1 MANLGFG
8 LDINENAQKNG
19 YDLYQTTL
27 GEAISATAAD
37 AWNFNPLQSSI
48 RLYELESNRNAETN
62 EPLIDRQELNKKYA
76 EEGLFFYE
84 DEKQSTVDILLE
96 RKRAERKRQDIIQRG
111 PKGFLP
117 GTAKFLTG
125 LTVSLADPI
134 NIAAAFVPVVGEA
147 RFASLVA
154 RYGFT
159 KARLARGA
167 VEGFVG
173 TSLVEPLI
181 LTAAQREQADYGLM
195 DSFLNVTF
203 GTILGGGLHVGA
215 GKLKDFR
222 TRLQF
227 DERIRKAREEAG
239 IDSDVDPE
247 LNLYKEYYPENS
259 EIMVALE
266 KSDPETR
273 RLLLTRALS
282 DLMEENPV
290 EVRDIAN
297 LDPKLNEA
305 LAVDDFKRSLESTTA
320 LTPIDAL
327 EFQAKLKKRPTSL
340 QEIAEM
346 YESTTALERK
356 LERLKKRFKVVKEGT
371 KEKKQ
376 LELRINRMQDKINRK
391 QQVVSEYNQRR
402 KIVTEEKTT
411 PRITKSTDQVDLENF
426 ERTTTQVDIENRNI
440 DIENESIEVQ
450 VNQLRERQKNLG
462 IEFDDEISPFT
473 KTLENFNTNKKN
485 IKDLIKDSINCVNGK

>member
-8 LDINENAQKNG
+8 LDINENAQTNG
-19 YDLYQTTL
+19 YDLYQTFL
-27 GEAISATAAD
+27 GEALSATAAD
-37 AWNFNPLQSSI
+37 AWNFNPLSSGL
-48 RLYELESNRNAETN
+48 RLYELESNRNSETN

-76 EEGLFFYE
+76 NEGLFFYE

-96 RKRAERKRQDIIQRG
+96 RKRAERKRQDIIERG

-154 RYGFT
+154 KYGFT
-159 KARLARGA
+159 RARLAKGV
-167 VEGFVG
+167 VEGAVG

-181 LTAAQREQADYGLM
+181 LTAASREQADYGLM

-215 GKLKDFR
+215 GKLRDFK
-222 TRLQF
+222 TKLQF
-227 DERIRKAREEAG
+227 EGRIRKAREETG
-239 IDSDVDPE
+239 IDSDIDPE

-259 EIMVALE
+259 EIMIALE

-290 EVRDIAN
+290 DVRDIAN

-305 LAVDDFKRSLESTTA
+305 LALEKVKNNLENSA
-320 LTPIDAL
+320 SPDAI
-327 EFQAKLKKRPTSL
+327 AKLAELR
-340 QEIAEM
+340 EM
-346 YESTTALERK
+346 YPPTTALERK
-356 LERLKKRFKVVKEGT
+356 LLRMEQTLKSIKPGSREA
-371 KEKKQ
+371 KK
-376 LELRINRMQDKINRK
+376 LASRIDRMKDKISRK
-391 QQVVSEYNQRR
+391 QQFISEYNERR
-402 KIVTEEKTT
+402 KVITEEKIT
-411 PRITKSTDQVDLENF
+411 PRNTKSTEQIDLDNF
-426 ERTTTQVDIENRNI
+426 ERTTNEIDIEQRNL
-440 DIENESIEVQ
+440 DIENESIEFQ
-450 VNQLRERQKNLG
+450 LNQLRERQRNLG
-462 IEFDDEISPFT
+462 FEFDDEITSFT
-473 KTLENFNTNKKN
+473 KTLEDFNTNRKQ
-485 IKDLIKDSINCVNGK
+485 IKDIIKDGINCVNGK